1 VPRSRKSPAEDPRN
15 LPEKSKGHKPSAIQ
29 QSGVRGIPRKI
40 GLISDT
46 HGLLR
51 EEALQALR
59 GSDLIIHAG
68 DVGDSNILEELRK
81 LAPVVAVRGNVDTA
95 EWAKSLPETAVVEAG
110 AVNIYVLHDSKALNL
125 DPTAAGFQ
133 IVVSGHSHKPGQT
146 ERKGVMYIN
155 PGSAGARRFS
165 LPITVARLD
174 LAARPWRAEFIDL
187 EKGGRVK

>member
-1 VPRSRKSPAEDPRN
+1 MLRSRKSQAAAPLNTSEKIQKSTPNAVPR
-15 LPEKSKGHKPSAIQ
+15 
-29 QSGVRGIPRKI
+29 RI

-51 EEALQALR
+51 EEALQALH

-68 DVGDSNILEELRK
+68 DVGDSNILEVLRK
-81 LAPVVAVRGNVDTA
+81 IAPVVAVRGNVDTE
-95 EWAKSLPETAVVEAG
+95 EWAKSLPETAVVETG
-110 AVNIYVLHDSKALNL
+110 DVNVYVLHDVNALDL
-125 DPTAAGFQ
+125 DPEAAGFQ

-146 ERKGVMYIN
+146 ERKGVTYVN
-155 PGSAGARRFS
+155 PGSAGPRRFH

-174 LAARPWRAEFIDL
+174 LAVRPWRVEFLDL

>member
-1 VPRSRKSPAEDPRN
+1 
-15 LPEKSKGHKPSAIQ
+15 
-29 QSGVRGIPRKI
+29 
-40 GLISDT
+40 
-46 HGLLR
+46 LLR

-68 DVGDSNILEELRK
+68 DVGDSNILEALRK
-81 LAPVVAVRGNVDTA
+81 NAPVVAVRGNVDTA
-95 EWAKSLPETAVVEAG
+95 EWAKALPETAVVEAG
-110 AVNIYVLHDSKALNL
+110 TVSIYVLHDSNALDL
-125 DPTAAGFQ
+125 DPRAAGFQ

-155 PGSAGARRFS
+155 PGSAGPRRFS

-174 LAARPWRAEFIDL
+174 LKEKPWSVEFIDL